1 MNPIGSIKRRLH
13 RDIVA
18 DPVLHARVLNLYLCG
33 EAYPHAV
40 DDYFPVDH
48 VEQVS
53 GPELAATMREHMA
66 DEDKHIALYAK
77 AIGKLGEEVISLPEA
92 DIFNHV
98 IRSHTP
104 EPWKVEPHMDADRKR
119 DRIANFLAHAHW
131 LEKRIA
137 RSLEYHFDAC
147 AQAASDYPAKA
158 VGAVLADEQ
167 RHQRYTREAVFDL
180 VPRRRAVEIIASHR
194 RAESRANLD
203 FSARELRRL
212 LVDEGEHWPAG
223 RKLTYRACAFVM
235 EGVLA
240 CA

>member
-1 MNPIGSIKRRLH
+1 MTPIDAIKRKLH
-13 RDIVA
+13 RDVVA

-48 VEQVS
+48 AEEVAGS
-53 GPELAATMREHMA
+53 ELAGIMREHMA

-77 AIGKLGEEVISLPEA
+77 AIGKLGQEVIQLPEA

-98 IRSHTP
+98 IRSHTA
-104 EPWKVEPHMDADRKR
+104 EPWKVEAAMDADAKR

-158 VGAVLADEQ
+158 VGKVLADEQ

-180 VPRRRAVEIIASHR
+180 VSKRRAVEIIESHR

-212 LVDEGEHWPAG
+212 LVEEGEHWPAA
-223 RKLTYRACAFVM
+223 RKLPYKVCAFVM